1 MKIIHRYILSELTK
15 IFLLST
21 LFLTIV
27 LFMDK
32 IIYMTDLILNR
43 GVTFLEVVRMILYVS
58 PGFLVLTIPLSVLI
72 AAVVVFNQFSADS
85 EFVVMKA
92 SGWSFLYL
100 MRPIMVFSVLAY
112 FVTNAIV
119 FYVLPWG
126 NKAFQKMIYDIVSTR
141 AHIDIKPKIFNKDF
155 QNLVVFVNGRENS
168 NRLKGIFIAND
179 ADQKDSKIILAE
191 QGVIVSDSKNYQI
204 HLQLEDGSIHD
215 SAQTG
220 KEYQI
225 IHFDQYDL
233 NLELPTAGKIKE
245 HGILKSKDMTVAALK
260 KRIAELKEQ
269 GLPSNSEEV
278 ELSKKFSIPFACL
291 LFGLVGAPLGIK
303 SSRSGKS
310 GGFVL
315 ALLIII
321 IYYIGL
327 ISGQNL
333 GKGGQIPPLIAVW
346 IPNIM
351 ILALA
356 SYMMYKVQKE
366 IPFTLV
372 NKFMDW
378 GEKVVERVSKIWNRS
393 GSREGTHTHPEV

>member
-1 MKIIHRYILSELTK
+1 MKIIHRYILTELVK
-15 IFLLST
+15 VFLLST
-21 LFLTIV
+21 LFLTLV

-43 GVTFLEVVRMILYVS
+43 GVTFFEVMRMILYVS

-100 MRPIMVFSVLAY
+100 MRPIIVFSVLAY
-112 FVTNAIV
+112 IVTNAIV

-126 NKAFQKMIYDIVSTR
+126 NKAFKKMVYNIVRTR
-141 AHIDIKPKIFNKDF
+141 ANIDIKPNIFNKDF
-155 QNLVVFVNGRENS
+155 ENLVVFVNGKESN
-168 NRLKGIFIAND
+168 NRLKGLFIAND
-179 ADQKDSKIILAE
+179 ADQNDSKIILADR
-191 QGVIVSDSKNYQI
+191 GVIVSDSKNYKI
-204 HLQLEDGSIHD
+204 HLQLEEGTIHD

-220 KEYQI
+220 TEYQI

-233 NLELPTAGKIKE
+233 NLELPTAGKIKD
-245 HGILKSKDMTVAALK
+245 HGLLKSKDMTVADLRQRIAALK
-260 KRIAELKEQ
+260 KSGQ
-269 GLPSNSEEV
+269 PTNSEEV
-278 ELSKKFSIPFACL
+278 ELSKKFSIPFTCL

-315 ALLIII
+315 ALFIII

-333 GKGGQIPPLIAVW
+333 GKGGEIPPLIAVW
-346 IPNIM
+346 IPNVIIFGLSVHM
-351 ILALA
+351 I
-356 SYMMYKVQKE
+356 YKVQKE
-366 IPFTLV
+366 IPFTFI
-372 NKFMDW
+372 NKVMDW
-378 GEKVVERVSKIWNRS
+378 GERIVERASRIWNRS
-393 GSREGTHTHPEV
+393 RPIKDCETHPEL